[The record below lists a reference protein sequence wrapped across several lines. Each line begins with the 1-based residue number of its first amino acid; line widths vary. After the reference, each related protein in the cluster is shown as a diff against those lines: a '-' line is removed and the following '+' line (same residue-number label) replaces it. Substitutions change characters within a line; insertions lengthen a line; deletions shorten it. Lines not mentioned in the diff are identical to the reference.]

1 MQGVRN
7 RTTLIKGDDGS
18 WYVVELCEPLQSLI
32 DMSAEF
38 YGYSGAREVL
48 TFVTEG
54 EKSPGSMGVSMRE
67 DAADLPAVERQ
78 DDADQQDPD
87 AIAPEDEVRGRDIGN
102 QDSLMPSADG
112 REIPADRVVVNA
124 ADFEKVIVNGV
135 ELAAESSL
143 AALRSGCS
151 FYGIS
156 QSGGKMK
163 CYGRLVNH
171 LQKLELELLRDAA
184 QHAAAELERKPHSP
198 TLAVPPSEEAQRQ
211 HELTHTYQPWCESC
225 VCFKARANRQ
235 LRDDSSRASET
246 PTVSLDLAFT
256 RSIPE
261 GANPQDVSALPF
273 LVMVASASGY
283 VGCVPLRSKGQ
294 FELLTHEVLSFTAG
308 LGHAEVIF
316 RCDNEPTMRQVLKY
330 VVSTRLSMGL
340 ATRSVTPPAYSHGNS
355 LVENVIGRLRPL
367 ASILMHSVRKR
378 TGMDFSTN
386 HALWTW
392 AHRHA
397 AWLMNR
403 YGVVRNVTPFELVH
417 KKRYTGSIAQ
427 FAEPVFGYFRIGAK
441 GTAKWRRAL
450 FLGKVDGQ
458 DSFLLYSGSHL
469 VLTRSIRRIDTD
481 WKGHLAFYSTFK
493 CNSWE
498 YKSGF
503 GGRVVP
509 TKIKREALSVGF
521 QLPQGEIEPSAFHD
535 ADAEAV
541 REKAREELREESE
554 RVEMGAHDDRHEL
567 PAVEDDAPP
576 EVSFGDSDAVQHD
589 DETVEVGDDVEADTG
604 GVPAPSLGV
613 AGSEA
618 PVTPIFDDQGPM
630 EVAYVPQTPRA
641 SPTTRAHGDEDVD
654 IEEHQAKRAR
664 GDDPKCSRLQRI
676 TQEYASR
683 ISTVEFGN
691 EKFHTMDSYENDQDM
706 EQQGDSAD
714 LWADED
720 SLHFKDVPEDLW
732 SDYNMERQP
741 DEPPEWVDM
750 LANEVEI
757 SRLLDMKVLI
767 KEEFFQSEVR
777 DSLTTKFVH
786 DWRAKDHTLDDGST
800 TKRWLR
806 RSRLVARHQLK

>member
-1 MQGVRN
+1 MRVVKNSDQNQGSTSSAAGSNNNGQQQAQQNAQVSQAQSATQYRVSQISCHFGDSNASEESQPVVFDLRQAPISPCSSKSVRVFQQFFIGDDVEHARFHGDVRVLVEEVSDWDDGELKSILLDSGADAAVFPKEYATAGMASNMPDLQLHDAQGRQIPVMGMRDVEVHLTDETGRQVVLREHVAISSSVHQPILCFGRLMENGWGVNASEQNLVHATGVKIPIELQNKSMVVKGSIRAISCDEGSGEHPGQASVMVRAVKATVRDDVLHGHVGWSLDETGLGIGRHFAETYQDPTLVCPAMQGVRN
-7 RTTLIKGDDGS
+7 RTTLIKGDDGF

-54 EKSPGSMGVSMRE
+54 EKSPGSMGFSMRE
-67 DAADLPAVERQ
+67 DAADLPAAERQ
-78 DDADQQDPD
+78 DEADQQDPD

-135 ELAAESSL
+135 ELTVESSL

-171 LQKLELELLRDAA
+171 LKKLELELLKDAA

-211 HELTHTYQPWCESC
+211 HELTHTPYQSWCESC
-225 VCFKARANRQ
+225 ICFKARANRQ

-246 PTVSLDLAFT
+246 PTVSFDLAFT

-261 GANPQDVSALPF
+261 GVNPQDVSALPF
-273 LVMVASASGY
+273 LVMVDSASGY

-294 FELLTHEVLSFTAG
+294 LELMTREVLSFTAG

-316 RCDNEPTMRQVLKY
+316 RCDNEPTMRQLLKY

-417 KKRYTGSIAQ
+417 KKHYTGSIAQ
-427 FAEPVFGYFRIGAK
+427 FAEPVFGYFRVGAK
-441 GTAKWRRAL
+441 ASEGLTLTGRGT
-450 FLGKVDGQ
+450 
-458 DSFLLYSGSHL
+458 
-469 VLTRSIRRIDTD
+469 
-481 WKGHLAFYSTFK
+481 
-493 CNSWE
+493 
-498 YKSGF
+498 
-503 GGRVVP
+503 
-509 TKIKREALSVGF
+509 
-521 QLPQGEIEPSAFHD
+521 
-535 ADAEAV
+535 
-541 REKAREELREESE
+541 
-554 RVEMGAHDDRHEL
+554 
-567 PAVEDDAPP
+567 
-576 EVSFGDSDAVQHD
+576 
-589 DETVEVGDDVEADTG
+589 
-604 GVPAPSLGV
+604 
-613 AGSEA
+613 
-618 PVTPIFDDQGPM
+618 
-630 EVAYVPQTPRA
+630 
-641 SPTTRAHGDEDVD
+641 
-654 IEEHQAKRAR
+654 
-664 GDDPKCSRLQRI
+664 
-676 TQEYASR
+676 
-683 ISTVEFGN
+683 
-691 EKFHTMDSYENDQDM
+691 
-706 EQQGDSAD
+706 
-714 LWADED
+714 
-720 SLHFKDVPEDLW
+720 
-732 SDYNMERQP
+732 
-741 DEPPEWVDM
+741 
-750 LANEVEI
+750 
-757 SRLLDMKVLI
+757 
-767 KEEFFQSEVR
+767 
-777 DSLTTKFVH
+777 
-786 DWRAKDHTLDDGST
+786 
-800 TKRWLR
+800 
-806 RSRLVARHQLK
+806 

>member
-1 MQGVRN
+1 M
-7 RTTLIKGDDGS
+7 
-18 WYVVELCEPLQSLI
+18 
-32 DMSAEF
+32 
-38 YGYSGAREVL
+38 
-48 TFVTEG
+48 
-54 EKSPGSMGVSMRE
+54 
-67 DAADLPAVERQ
+67 
-78 DDADQQDPD
+78 
-87 AIAPEDEVRGRDIGN
+87 
-102 QDSLMPSADG
+102 
-112 REIPADRVVVNA
+112 
-124 ADFEKVIVNGV
+124 
-135 ELAAESSL
+135 
-143 AALRSGCS
+143 
-151 FYGIS
+151 
-156 QSGGKMK
+156 
-163 CYGRLVNH
+163 
-171 LQKLELELLRDAA
+171 
-184 QHAAAELERKPHSP
+184 
-198 TLAVPPSEEAQRQ
+198 
-211 HELTHTYQPWCESC
+211 
-225 VCFKARANRQ
+225 
-235 LRDDSSRASET
+235 
-246 PTVSLDLAFT
+246 T
-256 RSIPE
+256 R
-261 GANPQDVSALPF
+261 
-273 LVMVASASGY
+273 
-283 VGCVPLRSKGQ
+283 
-294 FELLTHEVLSFTAG
+294 EVLSFTAG

-316 RCDNEPTMRQVLKY
+316 RCDNEPTMRQLLKY

-378 TGMDFSTN
+378 TGIDFSTN

-417 KKRYTGSIAQ
+417 KKHYTGSIAQ
-427 FAEPVFGYFRIGAK
+427 FAEPVFGYFRVGAK

-481 WKGHLAFYSTFK
+481 WKGHLAFYSAFK

-521 QLPQGEIEPSAFHD
+521 HPPRGEIEPSAFHD

-541 REKAREELREESE
+541 REKARGEMREESE
-554 RVEMGAHDDRHEL
+554 RAEMGAHDDRHDF

-576 EVSFGDSDAVQHD
+576 EVSFGDADAVQHD
-589 DETVEVGDDVEADTG
+589 DETVEVGDDVGADTG

-618 PVTPIFDDQGPM
+618 PVTPIFEDEGPM

-664 GDDPKCSRLQRI
+664 GDDPKRSRLQRI

-683 ISTVEFGN
+683 ISTVESVEFGN
-691 EKFHTMDSYENDQDM
+691 EKFHTMDNYENDQDM
-706 EQQGDSAD
+706 EQQDDSAD

-720 SLHFKDVPEDLW
+720 SALQGCP
-732 SDYNMERQP
+732 
-741 DEPPEWVDM
+741 
-750 LANEVEI
+750 
-757 SRLLDMKVLI
+757 
-767 KEEFFQSEVR
+767 
-777 DSLTTKFVH
+777 
-786 DWRAKDHTLDDGST
+786 
-800 TKRWLR
+800 R
-806 RSRLVARHQLK
+806 RSLE